1 MPGLIVGAYGYQRSG
16 KTLIAFLLAE
26 KYYKLGIPVYTNM
39 LVDGYIH
46 IEKLDDI
53 PVNNTPKVLLL
64 DEVQYFLDSR
74 TWNDNQESSIFFNSI
89 GKMNVLL
96 LLTTIHPEMVEKR
109 LRQQHNYVILVK
121 SDPNFIYYR
130 IKDNVRGTYK
140 DFTLKK
146 GPELFCQ
153 VRYDT
158 NQVPSYVHCNLKK
171 FNEKVRQ
178 FNIQQQ
184 QKRLS
189 ERSVL

>member
-89 GKMNVLL
+89 CKMNVLL
-96 LLTTIHPEMVEKR
+96 LLTTFHP
-109 LRQQHNYVILVK
+109 
-121 SDPNFIYYR
+121 
-130 IKDNVRGTYK
+130 
-140 DFTLKK
+140 
-146 GPELFCQ
+146 
-153 VRYDT
+153 
-158 NQVPSYVHCNLKK
+158 
-171 FNEKVRQ
+171 
-178 FNIQQQ
+178 
-184 QKRLS
+184 
-189 ERSVL
+189 